1 MPCQRF
7 YKKTNP
13 CPEADELHV
22 HVIGL
27 SINGKG
33 MQAKD
38 RGRVLAAVAAPL
50 LAPSCSPFMQAE
62 ELAPISP
69 SSSAATSHQEAPIQ
83 VRPAKVSSGPNTP

>member
-62 ELAPISP
+62 ELAPISS
-69 SSSAATSHQEAPIQ
+69 SSSAATSHQEAPKQ
-83 VRPAKVSSGPNTP
+83 RSGRRKSAGPYTP